1 MQSASHR
8 GEKVRRGLVLG
19 HNITAQPS
27 PGKSRGSI
35 WESSEPDAGEQSPR
49 ARCELGGGREC
60 SPDVG
65 VGILKLAFPLRSGS
79 LITAWPSLSRM
90 RYHTSRKLEAR
101 RCQTVSGRVV
111 GFCPVVELSMNDL
124 ELCEMSSSVENRSA
138 APTRGR
144 LERPPSSQPAGSI
157 TPELGLDLVTDD
169 ALY

>member
-49 ARCELGGGREC
+49 ARCELGGGRAC

-65 VGILKLAFPLRSGS
+65 
-79 LITAWPSLSRM
+79 
-90 RYHTSRKLEAR
+90 AR
-101 RCQTVSGRVV
+101 RDAEV
-111 GFCPVVELSMNDL
+111 GFSSPARFTYHSLAIAQSDAVSYVAEAGGQALSNGQWTGRRFL
-124 ELCEMSSSVENRSA
+124 SS
-138 APTRGR
+138 G
-144 LERPPSSQPAGSI
+144 
-157 TPELGLDLVTDD
+157 
-169 ALY
+169 

>member
-1 MQSASHR
+1 MSVPE
-8 GEKVRRGLVLG
+8 GM
-19 HNITAQPS
+19 
-27 PGKSRGSI
+27 
-35 WESSEPDAGEQSPR
+35 
-49 ARCELGGGREC
+49 
-60 SPDVG
+60 
-65 VGILKLAFPLRSGS
+65 LKLAFPLRPGS
-79 LITAWPSLSRM
+79 LITAWPSRSRM